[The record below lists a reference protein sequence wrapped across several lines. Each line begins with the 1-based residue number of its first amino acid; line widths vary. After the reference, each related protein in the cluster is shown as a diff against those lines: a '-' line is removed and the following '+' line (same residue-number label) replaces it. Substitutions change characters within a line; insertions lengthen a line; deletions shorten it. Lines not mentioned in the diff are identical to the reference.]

1 MPGIDLI
8 KQFEG
13 CHLQAYPDP
22 LSGGRPYTIGWGS
35 TRDKAGKPFQLGD
48 RISQKEA
55 DDLLIHQVE
64 TQFLP
69 PLERIP
75 VWPELNVNQR
85 GAILS
90 FAYNLGAAFYG
101 APGFETISRVL
112 RERRWDQIESA
123 LVLYRNPGSN
133 VEAGLRRRRLAEAAL
148 FNTPPGSRQS
158 QPTVPPSAPAP
169 PASPAP
175 SSQRLLYLMTPNLT
189 GADVRSLQEALRRTG
204 AAIIADGIFGPA
216 TDRAV
221 RQLQQARGLVVDGV
235 VGPQTWALFSGP
247 RTLTLTTP
255 MQTGEDV
262 RQLQHTLQLAGL
274 SLSVDGVFGPGT
286 RQAVMQFQAW
296 FGLTADGIVG
306 PQTQAQLNPRLLYL
320 TQPFL
325 TGADV
330 RQVQQAL
337 GRRGFNLAVD
347 GVFGPGTR
355 QAVVQF
361 QQRSGLM
368 VDGIIGMK
376 TLGRLFRP

>member
-35 TRDKAGKPFQLGD
+35 TRDKNGQPFQLGD
-48 RISQKEA
+48 RITQQQA
-55 DDLLIHQVE
+55 DDLLLHQVE
-64 TQFLP
+64 NQFLP

-133 VEAGLRRRRLAEAAL
+133 VEVGLRRRRLAEAAL
-148 FNTPPGSRQS
+148 FNTPPGQS
-158 QPTVPPSAPAP
+158 QPTTPP
-169 PASPAP
+169 PATTPSPTP
-175 SSQRLLYLMTPNLT
+175 DTSGQRLLSLRTPNLT

-204 AAIIADGIFGPA
+204 AAITADGIFGPA

-221 RQLQQARGLVVDGV
+221 RQFQQARGLVVDGI
-235 VGPQTWALFSGP
+235 VGPRTWALLSGP
-247 RTLTLTTP
+247 RLLSLTNP

-274 SLSVDGVFGPGT
+274 SLAVDGVFGPGT
-286 RQAVMQFQAW
+286 RQAVMQFQSW
-296 FGLTADGIVG
+296 FGLTSDGIVG
-306 PQTQAQLNPRLLYL
+306 PKTQEQLNPRLLYL
-320 TQPFL
+320 SQPFL

-330 RQVQQAL
+330 TRVQQAL
-337 GRRGFNLAVD
+337 RRRGFNLSVD

-361 QQRSGLM
+361 QQRVGLTA
-368 VDGIIGMK
+368 DGIIGMK
-376 TLGRLFRP
+376 TLGRLVRP